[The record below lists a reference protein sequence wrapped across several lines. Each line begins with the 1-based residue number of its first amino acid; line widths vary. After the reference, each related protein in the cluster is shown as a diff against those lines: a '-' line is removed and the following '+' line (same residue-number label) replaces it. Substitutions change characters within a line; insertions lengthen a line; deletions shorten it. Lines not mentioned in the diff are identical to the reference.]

1 VNFDARQREQYL
13 DRLASEPFDLLVIGG
28 GITGAGV
35 ALDAAGRG
43 LRTALVERGDFA
55 AGTSSRSSK
64 LVHGGLRYLQQK
76 DFRLVYEALAERQRL
91 LRLAPH
97 LVKPLP
103 FLIPVFASG
112 VAGQARARAYARGV
126 GTALWMYDVTGGA
139 RIGKLH
145 KRLSKRE
152 ALELMPD
159 LDGRRLAAGFLYYD
173 ARVDD
178 ARLTLTV
185 VKTAASLGAVAVN
198 RAEATGL
205 LREGSQVSGA
215 VLTDRLTGRRIEA
228 RAGVVINA
236 AGVWADELRALD
248 EGTNPRSI
256 RPAKGVHITL
266 PAGRPALDIAAVLSV
281 PGDKRSVFVIPWGD
295 RIYVGTTDT
304 DYDGPLEEPQCTAAD
319 IDYLLGALNS
329 WITKP
334 IGRQE
339 VLGTWAGLRPLVG
352 GSGPDGEAPPSGPGG
367 SGASPGKTGKTADLS
382 RRHSVRVAP
391 SGLVT
396 IVGGKLTTYRAMSED
411 AVDEAVRV
419 MRDHRAAAPAGARRA
434 GRLRVPD
441 SRSGSTPLFGA
452 EGYEELTQEG
462 AAERLGLPADVV
474 AHLAGRFGGH
484 TGAIAAMVRDRPEL
498 GERLVPGLPYL
509 KAEAVY
515 AVRYEMALT
524 LEDILSRRTRAL
536 LLDAAA
542 TAGAAPSVADLIAP
556 ELGWSDE
563 ERARQVEVF
572 LALVERLRRAADP
585 AEDAVEARMLHPTGA
600 GGAGD
605 PGLAPPA
612 PGPDTV

>member
-13 DRLASEPFDLLVIGG
+13 ERLGSEAFDLLVIGG

-126 GTALWMYDVTGGA
+126 GTALWMYDATGGA

-178 ARLTLTV
+178 ARLTLSV
-185 VKTAASLGAVAVN
+185 VKTAASLGAVAAN
-198 RAEATGL
+198 RVEATGL
-205 LREGSQVSGA
+205 LREGSQISGA
-215 VLTDRLTGRRIEA
+215 VLTDRLTGRRIDV

-304 DYDGPLEEPQCTAAD
+304 DYDGPLEDPHCTAAD
-319 IDYLLGALNS
+319 VDYLLAALNS
-329 WITKP
+329 WITRP
-334 IGRQE
+334 IGRHE

-352 GSGPDGEAPPSGPGG
+352 GTGPADGTETG
-367 SGASPGKTGKTADLS
+367 SKTADLS

-396 IVGGKLTTYRAMSED
+396 IVGGKLTTYRAMAED
-411 AVDEAVRV
+411 TVDEAVRV
-419 MRDHRAAAPAGARRA
+419 MRDHRVAAPGGEKRA
-434 GRLRVPD
+434 ARLRVPD

-452 EGYEELTQEG
+452 EGYEELTQDG
-462 AAERLGLPADVV
+462 AAQRLGLPADVV

-484 TGAIAAMVRDRPEL
+484 TQAVAAIVRDRPEL

-542 TAGAAPSVADLIAP
+542 TAGAASSVADLIAA
-556 ELGWSDE
+556 ELGWSDD
-563 ERARQVEVF
+563 ERARQVDTF
-572 LALVERLRRAADP
+572 LALVERQRRAADA
-585 AEDAVEARMLHPTGA
+585 AEDAVEARMLHPTGT
-600 GGAGD
+600 GASGRD
-605 PGLAPPA
+605 PGLAPSA
-612 PGPDTV
+612 PGSGPDA

>member
-1 VNFDARQREQYL
+1 MNFDARQREQYL
-13 DRLASEPFDLLVIGG
+13 ERLGSESFDLLVIGG

-76 DFRLVYEALAERQRL
+76 EFRLVYEALAERQRL

-112 VAGQARARAYARGV
+112 VAGQARARAYARGI
-126 GTALWMYDVTGGA
+126 GTALWMYDATGGA

-145 KRLSKRE
+145 KRLSKRQ

-178 ARLTLTV
+178 ARLTLMVT
-185 VKTAASLGAVAVN
+185 KTAAAQGAVTAN
-198 RAEATGL
+198 RVEATGL
-205 LREGSQVSGA
+205 LRAGGRITGA

-228 RAGVVINA
+228 RAAVVVNA

-248 EGTNPRSI
+248 EGANPRSI

-281 PGDKRSVFVIPWGD
+281 PGDRRSVFVIPWGD

-304 DYDGPLEEPQCTAAD
+304 DYDGPLDDPQCTAAD
-319 IDYLLGALNS
+319 IDYLLGALNA
-329 WITKP
+329 WLTKP
-334 IGRQE
+334 VGRHE
-339 VLGTWAGLRPLVG
+339 VLGAWAGLRPLVG
-352 GSGPDGEAPPSGPGG
+352 GSGPTADGPHDGGPASSAGKGG
-367 SGASPGKTGKTADLS
+367 RTADLS

-396 IVGGKLTTYRAMSED
+396 IVGGKLTTYRAMAED
-411 AVDEAVRV
+411 TVDEAVRV
-419 MRDHRAAAPAGARRA
+419 MRLNRSAAERRAA
-434 GRLRVPD
+434 RVPD

-452 EGYEELTQEG
+452 EGYEELTQPD

-484 TGAIAAMVRDRPEL
+484 ARTVAAMVRDRPEL
-498 GERLVPGLPYL
+498 GERLVPGLAYL

-524 LEDILSRRTRAL
+524 LEDVLSRRTRAL
-536 LLDAAA
+536 LLDTAA
-542 TAGAAPSVADLIAP
+542 TAGAAPSVAELVGA

-563 ERARQVEVF
+563 ERGRQVDAF
-572 LALVERLRRAADP
+572 LDLVERQRRAADP
-585 AEDAVEARMLHPTGA
+585 AEEAVESRL
-600 GGAGD
+600 
-605 PGLAPPA
+605 LAPPV
-612 PGPDTV
+612 PGADA

>member
-1 VNFDARQREQYL
+1 VDFDARQRERYL
-13 DRLASEPFDLLVIGG
+13 ERLASEPFDLLVIGG

-76 DFRLVYEALAERQRL
+76 EFRLVYEALAERQRL

-112 VAGQARARAYARGV
+112 VAGKAKARAYARGV
-126 GTALWMYDVTGGA
+126 GTALWMYDATGGA

-185 VKTAASLGAVAVN
+185 AKTAASLGAVTVN
-198 RAEATGL
+198 RVEATGL
-205 LREGSQVSGA
+205 LRDSGRVSGA
-215 VLTDRLTGRRIEA
+215 VLTDRLTGRRIET

-236 AGVWADELRALD
+236 AGVWADELRAMD
-248 EGTNPRSI
+248 EGSNPRSI

-266 PAGRPALDIAAVLSV
+266 PAGRPSLDIAAVLSV
-281 PGDKRSVFVIPWGD
+281 PGDRRSVFVIPWGD

-304 DYDGPLEEPQCTAAD
+304 DYDGSLEDPQCTAAD
-319 IDYLLGALNS
+319 IDYLLSALNA
-329 WITKP
+329 WVTKP
-334 IGRQE
+334 VGRHE

-352 GSGPDGEAPPSGPGG
+352 GTPSTEEGG
-367 SGASPGKTGKTADLS
+367 TTTSKTADLS
-382 RRHSVRVAP
+382 RRHAVRVAP

-396 IVGGKLTTYRAMSED
+396 IVGGKLTTYRAMAED
-411 AVDEAVRV
+411 TVDEAVRV
-419 MRDHRAAAPAGARRA
+419 MRHTGPAVDRRA
-434 GRLRVPD
+434 RLRIPD

-452 EGYEELTQEG
+452 EGYDELTQEG
-462 AAERLGLPADVV
+462 AAERLGLPVEVV

-484 TGAIAAMVRDRPEL
+484 SQAVAAMVRDRPEL

-509 KAEAVY
+509 KAEAIY

-524 LEDILSRRTRAL
+524 LEDVLSRRTRSL

-542 TAGAAPSVADLIAP
+542 SAGAARSVADLIAP

-563 ERARQVEVF
+563 ERTRQVDTF
-572 LALVERLRRAADP
+572 LALVERQRRAADA
-585 AEDAVEARMLHPTGA
+585 AEDAVEARL
-600 GGAGD
+600 
-605 PGLAPPA
+605 LAPEM
-612 PGPDTV
+612 PGPGPET

>member
-1 VNFDARQREQYL
+1 MNFDARQRDLNLE
-13 DRLASEPFDLLVIGG
+13 RLASEPFDLLVIGG

-43 LRTALVERGDFA
+43 LRTALIERGDFA

-76 DFRLVYEALAERQRL
+76 EFRLVYEALAERQRL
-91 LRLAPH
+91 LKLAPH

-112 VAGQARARAYARGV
+112 VAAKARASGRARAV
-126 GTALWMYDVTGGA
+126 GTALWMYDATGGA

-159 LDGRRLAAGFLYYD
+159 LDGRNLAAAFLYYD

-178 ARLTLTV
+178 ARLTLMV
-185 VKTAASLGAVAVN
+185 VKTAASLGAVAAN
-198 RAEATGL
+198 RVEATGL
-205 LREGSQVSGA
+205 LREGGRVAGA

-228 RAGVVINA
+228 RAGVVVNA
-236 AGVWADELRALD
+236 AGVWADEVRALD
-248 EGTNPRSI
+248 EGTNPKSI

-281 PGDKRSVFVIPWGD
+281 PGDRRSVFVIPWGD

-304 DYDGPLEEPQCTAAD
+304 DYDGPLEDPQCTAAD
-319 IDYLLGALNS
+319 IDYLLSALNS
-329 WITKP
+329 WVTRP
-334 IGRQE
+334 VGRHE
-339 VLGTWAGLRPLVG
+339 VLGAWAGLRPLVG
-352 GSGPDGEAPPSGPGG
+352 GAGPASEAVS
-367 SGASPGKTGKTADLS
+367 SKTADLS
-382 RRHSVRVAP
+382 RRHAVRVAP
-391 SGLVT
+391 SGLGT
-396 IVGGKLTTYRAMSED
+396 IVGGKLTTSRAMAED
-411 AVDEAVRV
+411 TVDEAVGVLRQQ
-419 MRDHRAAAPAGARRA
+419 RSAAGGERRGA
-434 GRLRVPD
+434 RLRVPD

-452 EGYEELTQEG
+452 EGYEELSEDG
-462 AAERLGLPADVV
+462 AAGRLGLPADVV

-484 TGAIAAMVRDRPEL
+484 AQAVAAMVRDRPEL

-509 KAEAVY
+509 KAEAIY

-524 LEDILSRRTRAL
+524 LEDILSRRTRSL

-542 TAGAAPSVADLIAP
+542 TAGAARSVADLVAP
-556 ELGWSDE
+556 ELGWSDD
-563 ERARQVEVF
+563 ERTRQVDVF
-572 LALVERLRRAADP
+572 LALVERQRRAADA
-585 AEDAVEARMLHPTGA
+585 AEDAVEARL
-600 GGAGD
+600 
-605 PGLAPPA
+605 LAPDM
-612 PGPDTV
+612 PGPGPET